1 MKNVDMDTKTLTFIF
16 WQNPHQNVD
25 VDMDSCEQNPHQK
38 KKKQDFVYTKLLWI
52 SQIVNKTKAK
62 TDTIDTIACH
72 CREEKPLIC
81 IKAPLFSSF
90 FFVWAWTPTHL
101 HLYLDKTLTKS
112 IDVGMDSCEQNP
124 QQKNKNFFLSTP
136 NFSILISQVVDYIKA
151 KTFWYHCL

>member
-1 MKNVDMDTKTLTFIF
+1 MTKSSPKCRCGYGFMWKKPSPKEEETRFCLHQTSLNLT
-16 WQNPHQNVD
+16 NGNR
-25 VDMDSCEQNPHQK
+25 
-38 KKKQDFVYTKLLWI
+38 
-52 SQIVNKTKAK
+52 TKAK